1 RLYPRQEGARPQP
14 TMVVTGTGSGKT
26 EAFLLPILNHAR
38 RTRAAGRRGIKALIL
53 YPMNALAND
62 QASLL
67 AELLSTE
74 PELASV
80 TAGIYTGE
88 YFGSENKQVT
98 EKLLITDR
106 YTMRQDPPD
115 ILLTNYKML
124 DQLLLRDADQL
135 MWELSADSLQYIV
148 LDEFHTYDGAQG
160 TDVALL
166 LRRLGLRLKDFG
178 GSGFGQRPLGNITP
192 VATSATLGSEGDPA
206 VMLDFAETIFGEVFA
221 PEAVITETQ
230 VDVPTW
236 QANMAK
242 QYGSAADPGRAQDGP
257 AASDG
262 AHSPQWTADLGA
274 DVVRDVLD
282 TIEEQEEAT
291 GYVDAARQAIA
302 THLLGTS
309 TELDEI

>member
-62 QASLL
+62 QASRL

-74 PELASV
+74 SELASV

-98 EKLLITDR
+98 ENLLITDR
-106 YTMRQDPPD
+106 YTTRQDPPD
-115 ILLTNYKML
+115 ILLTNYKLL
-124 DQLLLRDADQL
+124 D
-135 MWELSADSLQYIV
+135 
-148 LDEFHTYDGAQG
+148 
-160 TDVALL
+160 LL

-178 GSGFGQRPLGNITP
+178 GNGFDQRPLGNITP

-206 VMLDFAETIFGEVFA
+206 VMLDFAETIFGEAFA

-230 VDVPTW
+230 VDIPTW

-242 QYGSAADPGRAQDGP
+242 QYGSAADLGRAQGGP
-257 AASDG
+257 AASDD
-262 AHSPQWTADLGA
+262 AHSAPWTADLGA
-274 DVVRDVLD
+274 DVVRDVL
-282 TIEEQEEAT
+282 
-291 GYVDAARQAIA
+291 
-302 THLLGTS
+302 
-309 TELDEI
+309 